1 MASALER
8 IRKAHDS
15 AHALAAATTG
25 QKNAALNNIARLLI
39 ERTEGILAANRLDV
53 ADAGNNG
60 VSDSL
65 VDRLRLTVERI
76 QEISNAARSIINLP
90 DPIGEV
96 LRGMRLPNGL
106 NLTQVRVPLGVIGC
120 IYEARPNV
128 TIDIA
133 TLAIKSGNAAV
144 LRGGSAALHT
154 NAVLVQVLRDAV
166 AEAGIDPDVV
176 QTVDEFGRDGGLEM
190 MRAVGLI
197 DVLIPRGGAGL
208 IQQVVQEAKVP
219 TIQTGDGVV
228 HIFIDET
235 AREDWA
241 IDIVVNAKVQ
251 RPSVC
256 NAVETVLIHEG
267 AAKRILPNLL
277 NELVDRQVR
286 IHGDEYTASV
296 NSATIPA
303 TEEDWS
309 TEYHDLDLSVKVVR
323 DLDEALAHIA
333 RYSTKHTEAIITE
346 NVENAERF
354 LATVDA
360 STVMVNAST
369 RFTDGGEF
377 GFGAEVGIS
386 TQKLH
391 ARGPMG
397 LRELTSTKWIVRGE
411 GHVRAGSAGSQ
422 VV

>member
-1 MASALER
+1 MASAIDKIKLA
-8 IRKAHDS
+8 KAS
-15 AHALAAATTG
+15 AASLAQATTG
-25 QKNAALNNIARLLI
+25 QKNEALRQIAALLI
-39 ERTEGILAANRLDV
+39 TRTPEILEANAIDV
-53 ADAGNNG
+53 ANAGENG
-60 VSDSL
+60 VSDSM
-65 VDRLRLTVERI
+65 VDRLRLTEARI
-76 QEISNAARSIINLP
+76 QEIANAALSIVNLP
-90 DPIGEV
+90 DPIGDV
-96 LRGMRLPNGL
+96 LRGMSLPNGL
-106 NLTQVRVPLGVIGC
+106 KLTQVRVPLGVIGC

-144 LRGGSAALHT
+144 LRGGSAAQHT
-154 NAVLVQVLRDAV
+154 NGVLVSVLQEALAQAGLQRDA
-166 AEAGIDPDVV
+166 I

-228 HIFIDET
+228 HIFVD
-235 AREDWA
+235 
-241 IDIVVNAKVQ
+241 
-251 RPSVC
+251 
-256 NAVETVLIHEG
+256 ETVLVH
-267 AAKRILPNLL
+267 AAAAERILPSLL
-277 NELVDRQVR
+277 DALGERGVT
-286 IHGDEYTASV
+286 IHGDEAAQKAYF
-296 NSATIPA
+296 ATVPA
-303 TEEDWS
+303 TEEDWAA
-309 TEYHDLDLSVKVVR
+309 EYHDLDLAVKVVA
-323 DLDEALAHIA
+323 DLDEALAHIEQ
-333 RYSTKHTEAIITE
+333 YSTKHTEAIITE

-354 LATVDA
+354 LAEVDA

-397 LRELTSTKWIVRGE
+397 LAELTSTKWIVRGA

-422 VV
+422 TV

>member
-1 MASALER
+1 MATALER
-8 IRKAHDS
+8 IRKAHDA

-25 QKNAALNNIARLLI
+25 QKNLALENIARLLV
-39 ERTEGILAANRLDV
+39 ESSTEILSANQLDV
-53 ADAGNNG
+53 ADAGKNG

-65 VDRLRLTVERI
+65 VDRLRLTLARI
-76 QEISNAARSIINLP
+76 QEIAKAAQSIVNLP

-106 NLTQVRVPLGVIGC
+106 NLTQIRVPLGVIGC

-133 TLAIKSGNAAV
+133 TLAIKSGNAVV
-144 LRGGSAALHT
+144 LRGGSAAINT
-154 NAVLVQVLRDAV
+154 NAVLVRVLRDAL
-166 AEAGIDPDVV
+166 AQAGIDPEVV
-176 QTVDEFGRDGGLEM
+176 QTVDDFGRDGGLEM
-190 MRAVGLI
+190 MKAVGLI

-208 IQQVVQEAKVP
+208 IQQVVQEARVP

-241 IDIVVNAKVQ
+241 IDIVLNAKVQ

-267 AAKRILPNLL
+267 AAQRILPKLL
-277 NELVDRQVR
+277 NQLVDKQVR

-296 NSATIPA
+296 NPATIAA
-303 TEEDWS
+303 TEEDWA

-333 RYSTKHTEAIITE
+333 KYSTKHTEAIITE

>member
-1 MASALER
+1 MASAIDKIKLA
-8 IRKAHDS
+8 KAS
-15 AHALAAATTG
+15 AASLAQATTG
-25 QKNAALNNIARLLI
+25 QKNDALRQIAALLI
-39 ERTEGILAANRLDV
+39 TRTPEILEANAIDV
-53 ADAGNNG
+53 ANAGENG
-60 VSDSL
+60 VSESM
-65 VDRLRLTVERI
+65 VDRLRLTEARI
-76 QEISNAARSIINLP
+76 QEIANAALSIVNLP
-90 DPIGEV
+90 DPIGDV
-96 LRGMRLPNGL
+96 LRGMSLPNGL
-106 NLTQVRVPLGVIGC
+106 KLTQVRVPLGVIGC

-144 LRGGSAALHT
+144 LRGGSAAQHT
-154 NAVLVQVLRDAV
+154 NGVLVSVLQEALAQAGLQRDA
-166 AEAGIDPDVV
+166 I

-228 HIFIDET
+228 HIFVDET
-235 AREDWA
+235 ARLDWTL
-241 IDIVVNAKVQ
+241 DIVTNAKIQ

-256 NAVETVLIHEG
+256 NAVETVLVH
-267 AAKRILPNLL
+267 AAAAERILPSLL
-277 NELVDRQVR
+277 DALGERGVT
-286 IHGDEYTASV
+286 IHGDEAAQKAYF
-296 NSATIPA
+296 ATVPA
-303 TEEDWS
+303 TEEDWAA
-309 TEYHDLDLSVKVVR
+309 EYHDLDLAVKVVA
-323 DLDEALAHIA
+323 DLDEALAHIEQ
-333 RYSTKHTEAIITE
+333 YSTKHTEAIITE
-346 NVENAERF
+346 NVEHAERF
-354 LATVDA
+354 LAEVDA

-397 LRELTSTKWIVRGE
+397 LAELTSTKWIVRGA

-422 VV
+422 TV

>member
-1 MASALER
+1 MATALER
-8 IRKAHDS
+8 IRRAHQS
-15 AHALAAATTG
+15 AQSLAGATTG
-25 QKNAALNNIARLLI
+25 QKNLALQNVAALLV
-39 ERTEGILAANRLDV
+39 ERTEAILAANLLDV
-53 ADAGNNG
+53 ADAGKNG
-60 VSDSL
+60 VSESL
-65 VDRLRLTVERI
+65 VDRLRLTVARI
-76 QEISNAARSIINLP
+76 EEIAKAAESIVNLP

-106 NLTQVRVPLGVIGC
+106 NLTQTRVPLGVIGC

-133 TLAIKSGNAAV
+133 TLAIKSGNAVV

-166 AEAGIDPDVV
+166 AQAGIDPEVV

-241 IDIVVNAKVQ
+241 IDIVLNAKVQ

-256 NAVETVLIHEG
+256 NAVETVLVHEG
-267 AAKRILPNLL
+267 AVARILPRLL
-277 NELVDRQVR
+277 DELIAKNVR
-286 IHGDEYTASV
+286 IHGDEETAAL

-303 TEEDWS
+303 TEEDWAA
-309 TEYHDLDLSVKVVR
+309 EYHDLDLAIKVVC

-333 RYSTKHTEAIITE
+333 KYSTKHTEAIITE

-411 GHVRAGSAGSQ
+411 GQVRAGSAGSQ